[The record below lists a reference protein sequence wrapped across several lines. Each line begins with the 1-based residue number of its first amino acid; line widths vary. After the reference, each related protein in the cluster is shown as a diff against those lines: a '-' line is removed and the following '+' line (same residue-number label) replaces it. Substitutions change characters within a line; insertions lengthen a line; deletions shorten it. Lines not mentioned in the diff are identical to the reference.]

1 MQEPK
6 EKIIKEVQDRLD
18 VCRLMADTISIMRNA
33 CGDKTPLTLHL
44 DPHQDLLNYHDIQI
58 ISYLCH
64 SCEVPLSLA
73 IGGCEA
79 NRDLQELASL
89 SAQII
94 QASCIESTFA
104 LSKLILSYDRIYNTL
119 EVSKKPSIT
128 LSLNTPG
135 CLICLDEILA
145 SSASSPISTL
155 LIDRNALSVYSLD
168 DGTIASMLE
177 DSIQVKQ
184 ARQRIKIGIC
194 GGISPGNVEHLCAV
208 YKPDLVCT
216 KMFIANALGLSSQTF
231 SYNII
236 SALLVLEARILELIL
251 LHRNA
256 ISSIITM
263 RRNSLVSYIQ
273 ASTINQIINAGE

>member
-1 MQEPK
+1 MQVPK

-18 VCRLMADTISIMRNA
+18 VCRLISDTISAMRDT
-33 CGDKTPLTLHL
+33 CGDKNPLTLHL
-44 DPHQDLLNYHDIQI
+44 DPHQDLLNYNDIQI

-64 SCEVPLSLA
+64 SCGVPLSLA

-89 SAQII
+89 SAEII
-94 QASCIESTFA
+94 QASCIESAFA
-104 LSKLILSYDRIYNTL
+104 LSKLLLSYERIYNTL

-145 SSASSPISTL
+145 SSKSSPIRTL
-155 LIDRNALSVYSLD
+155 LIDRNALSLHSWD
-168 DGTIASMLE
+168 DETIASILAN
-177 DSIQVKQ
+177 SIQLKQ
-184 ARQRIKIGIC
+184 ARGGIRLGIC
-194 GGISPGNVEHLCAV
+194 GGISPANVENLCAV

-216 KMFIANALGLSSQTF
+216 KMFIASAFGLSSQTTSF
-231 SYNII
+231 NII

-256 ISSIITM
+256 ISSVITM
-263 RRNSLVSYIQ
+263 RRNSIVSYIQ
-273 ASTINQIINAGE
+273 ASTINQIINAKE